1 MPNWFRSSKI
11 QIRIKGTKYF
21 NQQQQLIYTYL
32 TNFYSFENKDLPDW
46 YKDKEPKSEPGQSNG
61 LRLVLDAHSDLISPG
76 TVFDNFKGFIT
87 VVGDKTSF
95 PLTKRTG
102 FLLKP
107 GRENHIALSATSVVS
122 DEGIRSIDP
131 KKRHCYFFDEY
142 SLKLHKNYSQA
153 NCIIECNTKYAR
165 ELMESKCTPWY
176 FPGRCSY
183 FNLRDC

>member
-1 MPNWFRSSKI
+1 MHFE
-11 QIRIKGTKYF
+11 
-21 NQQQQLIYTYL
+21 IYC
-32 TNFYSFENKDLPDW
+32 YSFENKDLPDW

-102 FLLKP
+102 FLLRP

-131 KKRHCYFFDEY
+131 KKRHCYFYDEY
-142 SLKLHKNYSQA
+142 SLELHKNYSQA
-153 NCIIECNTKYAR
+153 NCIIECTTKYAR
-165 ELMESKCTPWY
+165 QLMESKCTPWY
-176 FPGRCSY
+176 FPGRYSMK
-183 FNLRDC
+183 FEGLLDL